1 MLSIR
6 KIGVIGRT
14 YRHLNRYRQIL
25 RVLFKYGFGD
35 LVDILKIEQYLEIGL
50 QMISRKRREKI
61 EKLTRAERLR
71 MALEELGPTFV
82 KMGQIL
88 STRPDLVPFEYIKEL
103 SKLQDQVPPFPYD
116 DVRGTIKSETGKLPK
131 EIFEHFDET
140 PLAAASIGQVHRA
153 TLKDGEAV
161 VVKIQRPGIHKIIE
175 VDLEIMLHLAGL
187 MERHLEEL
195 EAYRPTRIVEEF
207 AHSLEKEINYRT
219 EASHIDRF
227 ARQFMDD
234 ETVYIPKVFSQMS
247 TQRILTMEYV
257 EGIKASEVER
267 LQKEGYDLPEITRRG
282 AGLIMKQIFDF
293 GFFHADPHPGNILVL
308 PNNVIGLLD
317 FGMVGRI
324 SRQERE
330 AFSDLVT
337 QVLRGDEKK
346 VVDAVLNLTNYD
358 KEPDRIE
365 FERDFA
371 ELIDQ
376 HLYRP
381 LKELEIGRLLQQLL
395 EILTKYRLGLK
406 PDLFLMMKAL
416 STVEGLGAMLDPDFQ
431 LIKHAEPFIRHI
443 QLRRFNPKI
452 IAGDMIDTG
461 SELFTLLKEIP
472 REVRGILKQAKE
484 GKVKIEFEHKGL
496 EPMLFTHDRTSNR
509 IAFAIVL
516 AALIIGSSLITLSN
530 IPPKWNDIPIIGLAG
545 FIIAGVM
552 GFWLLVTIL
561 RRGRM

>member
-35 LVDILKIEQYLEIGL
+35 LIDILKIEQYLEIGL

-88 STRPDLVPFEYIKEL
+88 STRPDLIPFEYIKEL

-116 DVRGTIKSETGKLPK
+116 DVRETIKSETGKLPN
-131 EIFEHFDET
+131 EIFKHFDET

-153 TLKDGEAV
+153 TLNDGEEV
-161 VVKIQRPGIHKIIE
+161 VVKIQRPGIQKIIE

-207 AHSLEKEINYRT
+207 ARSLEKEINYRT
-219 EASHIDRF
+219 EASHIERF
-227 ARQFMDD
+227 ARQFLDD
-234 ETVYIPKVFSQMS
+234 ETVYIPKVFRQMS

-257 EGIKASEVER
+257 EGINASEVEL
-267 LQKEGYDLPEITRRG
+267 LQREGYDLREITRRG
-282 AGLIMKQIFDF
+282 TGLIMKQIFDF

-308 PNNVIGLLD
+308 QNNIIGLLD

-324 SRQERE
+324 SRQEQE
-330 AFSDLVT
+330 SFSDLVT
-337 QVLRGDEKK
+337 QVVRGDEKK
-346 VVDAVLNLTNYD
+346 VADAVLNLTHYD
-358 KEPDRIE
+358 KDPDRIE

-371 ELIDQ
+371 ELIDKY
-376 HLYRP
+376 LYRP

-395 EILTKYRLGLK
+395 EILTKYRLRLK
-406 PDLFLMMKAL
+406 QDLFLMMKAL

-431 LIKHAEPFIRHI
+431 FIKQVEPYIRHI
-443 QLRRFNPKI
+443 QLRRFNPKT
-452 IAGDMIDTG
+452 IAGDMMDTG

-496 EPMLFTHDRTSNR
+496 EPVLFTHDRTSNR

-516 AALIIGSSLITLSN
+516 AALIIGSSLITLSD

-545 FIIAGVM
+545 FIIAGFM

>member
-35 LVDILKIEQYLEIGL
+35 LIDILKIEQYLEIGL

-82 KMGQIL
+82 KLGQIL
-88 STRPDLVPFEYIKEL
+88 STRPDLIPFEYIKEL

-116 DVRGTIKSETGKLPK
+116 DVRETIKSETGKLPQ
-131 EIFEHFDET
+131 EIFEHFEET

-207 AHSLEKEINYRT
+207 ARSLEKEINYRT
-219 EASHIDRF
+219 EASHIERF

-234 ETVYIPKVFSQMS
+234 ETVYIPKVFRQTS

-282 AGLIMKQIFDF
+282 TSLIMKQIFDF
-293 GFFHADPHPGNILVL
+293 GFFHADPHPGNILAL

-337 QVLRGDEKK
+337 QVVRGDEKK
-346 VVDAVLNLTNYD
+346 VTDAVLNLTNYD

-376 HLYRP
+376 YLYRP
-381 LKELEIGRLLQQLL
+381 LKELQIGRLLQQLL

-443 QLRRFNPKI
+443 QLRRFNPKT

-496 EPMLFTHDRTSNR
+496 EPVLFTHDRTSNR

-516 AALIIGSSLITLSN
+516 AALIIGSSLITLSD